1 MGHVTIF
8 WVTFVLSLC
17 LFFRFIVKEKWAPS
31 IFFGIL
37 FSAGSLGIMLVIS
50 CEIFRTKYD
59 LKEDSVAVYN
69 KAATAYSMTY
79 DEEDFVINIYD
90 TSSNI
95 RVFEFM
101 YEDKGHKRLLQ
112 IKETDLEV
120 VIIDGVKP
128 YFKGV
133 NHYYPKKLPGLLHYT
148 IPVKWVQRLSDDP
161 SGFLYLDKEPKLV
174 EYVLTRKN
182 EGGQ

>member
-1 MGHVTIF
+1 MGHVIVF
-8 WVTFVLSLC
+8 WVTFVLLLC

-37 FSAGSLGIMLVIS
+37 FSAVCFGIMLVIS
-50 CEIFRTKYD
+50 CEIFRTKYN

-69 KAATAYSMTY
+69 KATTACSMVY
-79 DEEDFVINIYD
+79 DEEDFIINIYD

-101 YEDKGHKRLLQ
+101 YEDKGHKKLLQ

-133 NHYYPKKLPGLLHYT
+133 NHYHPKKLPGLLHYT
-148 IPVKWVQRLSDDP
+148 IPVKWVQRLSYDP
-161 SGFLYLDKEPKLV
+161 SGFLYLGKEPKLV